1 MQTWT
6 QTQTHR
12 TRDQTTSQEG
22 SASSAMSCLM
32 SQIKTIGCTN
42 SLLGMWT
49 LYGLQ
54 VRKMLTSRLLHRSWR
69 RIVMNLFGNAL
80 KYTETGYISVSLRVN
95 EGSIAAGVPETV
107 TLTITDSGQGMSADF
122 LANKA
127 FQAFSQENPVCASRV
142 RLRLVKRLTRSSECS
157 TPRGRD

>member
-1 MQTWT
+1 
-6 QTQTHR
+6 
-12 TRDQTTSQEG
+12 
-22 SASSAMSCLM
+22 
-32 SQIKTIGCTN
+32 
-42 SLLGMWT
+42 
-49 LYGLQ
+49 
-54 VRKMLTSRLLHRSWR
+54 
-69 RIVMNLFGNAL
+69 MNLFGNAL

-107 TLTITDSGQGMSADF
+107 ALTITDSGQGMSADF

-142 RLRLVKRLTRSSECS
+142 RIRLVQRLTRSSECS